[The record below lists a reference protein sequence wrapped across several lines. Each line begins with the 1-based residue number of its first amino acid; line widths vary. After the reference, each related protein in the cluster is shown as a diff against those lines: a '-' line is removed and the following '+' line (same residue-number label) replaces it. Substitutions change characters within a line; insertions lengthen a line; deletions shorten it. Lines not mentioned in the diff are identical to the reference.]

1 MLPPL
6 IDITTFRDGI
16 CADQLILTS
25 NQRLA
30 AQITKAWGQLMAGEK
45 KVWKAPRVFSMDHW
59 LRQCWDELQDQ
70 NHDLVEGLSILGNQQ
85 SRYYWDRAITE
96 QDPELK
102 GNYSKTA
109 EKTLAML
116 QNWQLKV
123 EQVPADT
130 PAVSHFVR
138 WASQFDALLKRNRLV
153 TAAESWQLVS
163 QGFVQQAL
171 PREETILLYGFQ
183 SIPPLQSAVL
193 GNASTNVKHLRPH
206 SENLGTETAARG
218 TGTNS
223 CAILSCS
230 ILSCAD
236 PQKELATAANWAAVA
251 LAGNPNQRIGL
262 VIPDLNNQ
270 LSQCARVISEAL
282 QSQQSDVAV
291 NISAGVALAD
301 TALVQ
306 AALELLGLFRYSRP
320 LQEWLD
326 LLYSPYSML
335 AQLPVQ
341 SRVDIELALR
351 KTRRFDF
358 TLDQFIYALSDSDSD
373 SEIDS
378 LENEGMQAIL
388 QPLLELQQK
397 QRQQSGGLKSFADWA
412 GFFDEFLHSMGWP
425 GKRSLNSVEYQQ
437 RQQWKNLLEQLSEL
451 DNLNFEVGI
460 ATAIKHLQQLAQDKV
475 FHPQTGD
482 APLQVLGLLEASGLR
497 FDQLW
502 IVDMT
507 SQNFPASVAINPML
521 PADFQRQHQMPHAL
535 PQRELEIANELLQG
549 FQANANNLI
558 LSYPEQRGE
567 EILEPSPLLR
577 NLPILS
583 PDSLPTSS
591 TDHPVW
597 LYQENALEILQDL
610 GPAFKPSNEKIR
622 GGASLLK
629 NQSLCP
635 FNAFAIHRL
644 WAESLEEPSHG
655 MSAAD
660 RGSLLHEVMFRL
672 WGNWENSTTLQ
683 SLSEQQIDEQ
693 LSEAIAGALDQ
704 YGKSHPVLQGVH
716 YRQLEQQRLEKLIGQ
731 WLEEEKQRQPFDV
744 VAREQ
749 LASIKF
755 GDLEITMRLD
765 RVDKIGDKL
774 LVVDY
779 KTGMVTPGNWMG
791 ERPKDPQ
798 LPLYVLASDPEAN
811 GCAFA
816 QIKGGKIK
824 FAGHSDSQ
832 LIPEEKPLNDW
843 PGQVNQ
849 WRDALSNLA
858 NEFASGNAAVE
869 VYDQGGFRYQ
879 DDLLPLN
886 RWSEQADIQAALDSN
901 SPVYVAPKYS
911 SVTPSSESDL

>member
-6 IDITTFRDGI
+6 INITPFRQGI
-16 CADQLILTS
+16 SADQLILTS

-30 AQITKAWGQLMAGEK
+30 AQITKAWGQFMATEK
-45 KVWKAPRVFSMDHW
+45 TAWKAPRVFSMDHW

-96 QDPELK
+96 QDPELN

-116 QNWQLKV
+116 QNWQLRA
-123 EQVPADT
+123 EQVPMDT
-130 PAVSHFVR
+130 PAVSHFIR
-138 WASQFDALLKRNRLV
+138 WASQFDVLLKRNKLV
-153 TAAESWQLVS
+153 TVAESWQLVS

-171 PREETILLYGFQ
+171 PQEETILLYGFQ
-183 SIPPLQSAVL
+183 SIPPLQSSILA
-193 GNASTNVKHLRPH
+193 NASINVKHLKPKSADLER
-206 SENLGTETAARG
+206 ETLVRQSSANR
-218 TGTNS
+218 
-223 CAILSCS
+223 CAT
-230 ILSCAD
+230 LSCAD
-236 PQKELATAANWAAVA
+236 PQKELATAANWAAA
-251 LAGNPNQRIGL
+251 SLADNPNQRIGL

-270 LSQCARVISEAL
+270 LSQCSRVISEAL
-282 QSQQSDVAV
+282 QSQQSSVAV
-291 NISAGVALAD
+291 NISAGAALAD

-306 AALELLGLFRYSRP
+306 AALELLGLFRFSRP

-341 SRVDIELALR
+341 SRVDIELSLR

-358 TLDQFIYALSDSDSD
+358 TLDQFIYSLNDSDIVRESH
-373 SEIDS
+373 SRIDS
-378 LENEGMQAIL
+378 HINEEMQAMV

-437 RQQWKNLLEQLSEL
+437 RQQWKNLLEQLAEL
-451 DNLNFEVGI
+451 DNLSFEVGI

-482 APLQVLGLLEASGLR
+482 APLQVLGLLEASGLD

-502 IVDMT
+502 IVGMT

-535 PQRELEIANELLQG
+535 PQRELEIATELLQG
-549 FQANANNLI
+549 FQANAKNLI
-558 LSYPEQRGE
+558 LSHPEQRGE
-567 EILEPSPLLR
+567 ELLEPSPLLR

-583 PDSLPTSS
+583 PDSLPGSP

-610 GPAFKPSNEKIR
+610 GPAFKPSSEKIR

-655 MSAAD
+655 LTAAD
-660 RGSLLHEVMFRL
+660 RGSLLHEVMFRA
-672 WGNWENSTTLQ
+672 WGNWENSTKLQ
-683 SLSEQQIDEQ
+683 SLSQQQIEAQ
-693 LSEAIAGALDQ
+693 LSEAIAGALNQ

-779 KTGMVTPGNWMG
+779 KTGMVTPGNWVG

-824 FAGHSDSQ
+824 FTGHSDSQ
-832 LIPEEKPLNDW
+832 LIPQEKPLNDW
-843 PGQVNQ
+843 PGQVTQ

-858 NEFASGNAAVE
+858 DEFTSGNAAVE
-869 VYDQGGFRYQ
+869 VFDQAGFRYQ

-886 RWSEQADIQAALDSN
+886 RWSEQADIQAALN
-901 SPVYVAPKYS
+901 SSSPIYVAPKYS
-911 SVTPSSESDL
+911 SVTPGSEGGS